1 MSEQFDEQGN
11 LITTQWNSTDR
22 EAQYKALQAWFTK
35 QAQELAALRNSWS
48 NEWNTAQE
56 LAELR
61 RQSNQQTDVS
71 WEERKQ
77 WIKENVLDPELQK
90 LQGNLVA
97 EQEFKQLIDANPQL
111 RAHEKAIKE
120 IANAKWVAYEDVIE
134 EYGFWSLDKLQKAKE
149 RSLIW
154 DRWLQETPQR
164 SLNDLSSKEREE
176 RKATNIKRDML
187 KDSWSI

>member
-11 LITTQWNSTDR
+11 FTTQLNSVDY
-22 EAQYKALQAWFTK
+22 EAQYKALQAWYTK
-35 QAQELAALRNSWS
+35 Q
-48 NEWNTAQE
+48 AQE

-61 RQSNQQTDVS
+61 RNQSNQQDTS

-111 RAHEKAIKE
+111 RTHEKAIKE

>member
-48 NEWNTAQE
+48 NEWNTA
-56 LAELR
+56 
-61 RQSNQQTDVS
+61 
-71 WEERKQ
+71 EERAAYIKQ
-77 WIKENVLDPELQK
+77 TAQEEALKVKQSLVSEQQLD
-90 LQGNLVA
+90 
-97 EQEFKQLIDANPQL
+97 FLIDNNPSL
-111 RAHEKAIKE
+111 RPYEKAIKE

-149 RSLIW
+149 RNLIW

>member
-11 LITTQWNSTDR
+11 LSTTPWNSTDR
-22 EAQYKALQAWFTK
+22 EAQYRALQAWFTK
-35 QAQELAALRNSWS
+35 QAQELAALRNSWTS
-48 NEWNTAQE
+48 NEWNTA
-56 LAELR
+56 
-61 RQSNQQTDVS
+61 
-71 WEERKQ
+71 EERAAYIKQ
-77 WIKENVLDPELQK
+77 TAQEEALKVKQSLVSEQQLD
-90 LQGNLVA
+90 
-97 EQEFKQLIDANPQL
+97 FLIDNNPSL
-111 RAHEKAIKE
+111 RPYEKAIKE

>member
-11 LITTQWNSTDR
+11 FTTQWNSVDY
-22 EAQYKALQAWFTK
+22 EAQYKALQAWYTE
-35 QAQELAALRNSWS
+35 Q
-48 NEWNTAQE
+48 AQE

-61 RQSNQQTDVS
+61 RNQSNQQDTS

-111 RAHEKAIKE
+111 RTHEKAIKE

-149 RSLIW
+149 RNLIW

>member
-11 LITTQWNSTDR
+11 VVTTQWNSVDR

-35 QAQELAALRNSWS
+35 QAQELAALRNSWV
-48 NEWNTAQE
+48 NEWNTA
-56 LAELR
+56 
-61 RQSNQQTDVS
+61 
-71 WEERKQ
+71 EERAAYIKQ
-77 WIKENVLDPELQK
+77 TAQEEALKVKQSLVSEQQLD
-90 LQGNLVA
+90 
-97 EQEFKQLIDANPQL
+97 FLIDNNPSL
-111 RAHEKAIKE
+111 RPYEKAIKE
-120 IANAKWVAYEDVIE
+120 IANAKWVAFEDVIE

-149 RSLIW
+149 RSLVG

-164 SLNDLSSKEREE
+164 SINDLSSKEREE

>member
-11 LITTQWNSTDR
+11 LITTPTNSVDR
-22 EAQYKALQAWFTK
+22 ETQYKNLQAGFTK
-35 QAQELAALRNSWS
+35 Q
-48 NEWNTAQE
+48 AQE

-71 WEERKQ
+71 WEERKV

-90 LQGNLVA
+90 LQGNMVA
-97 EQEFKQLIDANPQL
+97 EQEFKQLIDANPHL
-111 RAHEKAIKE
+111 RTHEKAIKE

-164 SLNDLSSKEREE
+164 SISDLSSKERED

>member
-11 LITTQWNSTDR
+11 LITTQWNSVDR
-22 EAQYKALQAWFTK
+22 EAQYKNLQAGFTK
-35 QAQELAALRNSWS
+35 QAQELA
-48 NEWNTAQE
+48 
-56 LAELR
+56 ELR
-61 RQSNQQTDVS
+61 RNQSSQDPDEYRWQVQ
-71 WEERKQ
+71 ER
-77 WIKENVLDPELQK
+77 IKKEVIEPEFKRLK
-90 LQGNLVA
+90 GNLTA
-97 EQEFKQLIDANPQL
+97 EEEFKQLIDANPQL
-111 RAHEKAIKE
+111 RTHEKAIKE

-134 EYGFWSLDKLQKAKE
+134 EYGFWSIDKLQKAKE

-164 SLNDLSSKEREE
+164 SISDLSSKEREE

>member
-22 EAQYKALQAWFTK
+22 ESQYKALQAWFTK
-35 QAQELAALRNSWS
+35 QAQELAALRDSWS
-48 NEWNTAQE
+48 NEWNTA
-56 LAELR
+56 
-61 RQSNQQTDVS
+61 
-71 WEERKQ
+71 EERAAYIKQ
-77 WIKENVLDPELQK
+77 TAQEEALKVKQSLVSEQQLD
-90 LQGNLVA
+90 
-97 EQEFKQLIDANPQL
+97 FLIDNNPSL
-111 RAHEKAIKE
+111 RPYEKAIKE
-120 IANAKWVAYEDVIE
+120 IANAKWVAFEDVIE

-149 RSLIW
+149 RNLIW

>member
-1 MSEQFDEQGN
+1 MSTLDPTTPDFDQTVNDWQTSIDWEKRFKDTQAELTRVKQQLN
-11 LITTQWNSTDR
+11 TTSSNDWGTAEER
-22 EAQYKALQAWFTK
+22 AAYIK
-35 QAQELAALRNSWS
+35 Q
-48 NEWNTAQE
+48 TAQE
-56 LAELR
+56 EALKVK
-61 RQSNQQTDVS
+61 QSLVSEQQ
-71 WEERKQ
+71 
-77 WIKENVLDPELQK
+77 LD
-90 LQGNLVA
+90 
-97 EQEFKQLIDANPQL
+97 FLIDNNPSL
-111 RAHEKAIKE
+111 RPYEKAIKE

>member
-1 MSEQFDEQGN
+1 MTEQLDEQGN
-11 LITTQWNSTDR
+11 PVTTQTNSVNR
-22 EAQYKALQAWFTK
+22 EEQYKNLQAGYTK
-35 QAQELAALRNSWS
+35 QAQELA
-48 NEWNTAQE
+48 E
-56 LAELR
+56 LKKN
-61 RQSNQQTDVS
+61 QSNQQTDVS
-71 WEERKQ
+71 WEERKV

-90 LQGNLVA
+90 LKGNLTA

-111 RAHEKAIKE
+111 RVHEKAIKE

-134 EYGFWSLDKLQKAKE
+134 EYGFWSIDKLQKAKE

-164 SLNDLSSKEREE
+164 SISDLSSKEREE

>member
-11 LITTQWNSTDR
+11 LTTPTNSVDR
-22 EAQYKALQAWFTK
+22 ETQYKNLQAGFTK
-35 QAQELAALRNSWS
+35 QAQELA
-48 NEWNTAQE
+48 
-56 LAELR
+56 ELR
-61 RQSNQQTDVS
+61 RNQQTDVS
-71 WEERKQ
+71 WEERKV

-90 LQGNLVA
+90 LQGNMVA
-97 EQEFKQLIDANPQL
+97 EQEFKQLMDANPQL
-111 RAHEKAIKE
+111 RTHEKAIKE

-176 RKATNIKRDML
+176 RKASNIKREAL

>member
-48 NEWNTAQE
+48 NEWNTA
-56 LAELR
+56 
-61 RQSNQQTDVS
+61 
-71 WEERKQ
+71 EERAAYIKQ
-77 WIKENVLDPELQK
+77 TAQEEALKVKQSLVSEQQLD
-90 LQGNLVA
+90 
-97 EQEFKQLIDANPQL
+97 FLIDNNPSL
-111 RAHEKAIKE
+111 RPYEKAIKE
-120 IANAKWVAYEDVIE
+120 IANAKWVAFEDVIE

-149 RSLIW
+149 RNLIW

-164 SLNDLSSKEREE
+164 SLNDLSSKERED

>member
-11 LITTQWNSTDR
+11 LITTQWNSVDR

-48 NEWNTAQE
+48 NEWTTAEERAAYIKQTAQE
-56 LAELR
+56 EALKVK
-61 RQSNQQTDVS
+61 QSLVSEQQ
-71 WEERKQ
+71 
-77 WIKENVLDPELQK
+77 L
-90 LQGNLVA
+90 
-97 EQEFKQLIDANPQL
+97 EFLIDNNPSL
-111 RAHEKAIKE
+111 RPYEKAIKE
-120 IANAKWVAYEDVIE
+120 IANAKWVAFEDVIE

-149 RSLIW
+149 RSLVG

-164 SLNDLSSKEREE
+164 SINDLSSKEREE
-176 RKATNIKRDML
+176 RKAANIKRDML

>member
-22 EAQYKALQAWFTK
+22 ESQYKALQAWFTK
-35 QAQELAALRNSWS
+35 QAQELAALKNSWS
-48 NEWNTAQE
+48 NEWNTA
-56 LAELR
+56 
-61 RQSNQQTDVS
+61 
-71 WEERKQ
+71 EERAAYIKQ
-77 WIKENVLDPELQK
+77 TAQEEALKVKQSLVSEQQLD
-90 LQGNLVA
+90 
-97 EQEFKQLIDANPQL
+97 FLIDNNPSL
-111 RAHEKAIKE
+111 RPYEKAIKE

-149 RSLIW
+149 RNLIW

>member
-11 LITTQWNSTDR
+11 LITTQWNSVDR
-22 EAQYKALQAWFTK
+22 ESQYKALQAWFTK
-35 QAQELAALRNSWS
+35 QAQELAALRNSWV
-48 NEWNTAQE
+48 NEWNTA
-56 LAELR
+56 
-61 RQSNQQTDVS
+61 
-71 WEERKQ
+71 EERAAYIKQ
-77 WIKENVLDPELQK
+77 TAQEEALKVKQSLVSEQQLD
-90 LQGNLVA
+90 
-97 EQEFKQLIDANPQL
+97 FLIDNNPSL
-111 RAHEKAIKE
+111 RPYEKAIKE

-176 RKATNIKRDML
+176 RKATNIKRDTF

>member
-11 LITTQWNSTDR
+11 LITTQWNSVDR
-22 EAQYKALQAWFTK
+22 ESQYKALQAWFTK

-48 NEWNTAQE
+48 NEWNTA
-56 LAELR
+56 
-61 RQSNQQTDVS
+61 
-71 WEERKQ
+71 EERAAYIKQ
-77 WIKENVLDPELQK
+77 TAQEEALKVKQSLVSEQQLD
-90 LQGNLVA
+90 
-97 EQEFKQLIDANPQL
+97 FLIDNNPSL
-111 RAHEKAIKE
+111 RPYEKAIKE
-120 IANAKWVAYEDVIE
+120 IANAKWVAFEDVIE

-149 RSLIW
+149 RSLVG

-164 SLNDLSSKEREE
+164 SINDLSSKEREE

>member
-48 NEWNTAQE
+48 NEWNTA
-56 LAELR
+56 
-61 RQSNQQTDVS
+61 
-71 WEERKQ
+71 EERAAYIKQ
-77 WIKENVLDPELQK
+77 TAQEEALKVKQSLVSEQQLD
-90 LQGNLVA
+90 
-97 EQEFKQLIDANPQL
+97 FLIDNNPSL
-111 RAHEKAIKE
+111 RPYEKAIKE

-176 RKATNIKRDML
+176 RKATNIKRDIL

>member
-11 LITTQWNSTDR
+11 PIATQWNSTDR
-22 EAQYKALQAWFTK
+22 ESQYKALQAWFTK

-48 NEWNTAQE
+48 NEWNTA
-56 LAELR
+56 
-61 RQSNQQTDVS
+61 
-71 WEERKQ
+71 EERAAYIKQ
-77 WIKENVLDPELQK
+77 TAQEEALKVKQSLVSEQQLD
-90 LQGNLVA
+90 
-97 EQEFKQLIDANPQL
+97 FLIDNNPSL
-111 RAHEKAIKE
+111 RPYEKAIKE

-164 SLNDLSSKEREE
+164 SPNDLSSKEREE

>member
-11 LITTQWNSTDR
+11 LITTQWNSVDY

-48 NEWNTAQE
+48 NEWNTA
-56 LAELR
+56 
-61 RQSNQQTDVS
+61 
-71 WEERKQ
+71 EERAAYIKQ
-77 WIKENVLDPELQK
+77 TAQEEALKVKQSLVSEQQLD
-90 LQGNLVA
+90 
-97 EQEFKQLIDANPQL
+97 FLIDNNPSL
-111 RAHEKAIKE
+111 RPYEKAIKE

-149 RSLIW
+149 RNLIW

>member
-11 LITTQWNSTDR
+11 LITTQWNSVDR
-22 EAQYKALQAWFTK
+22 ESQYKALQAWFTK

-48 NEWNTAQE
+48 NEWNTA
-56 LAELR
+56 
-61 RQSNQQTDVS
+61 
-71 WEERKQ
+71 EERAAYIKQ
-77 WIKENVLDPELQK
+77 TAQEEALKVKQSLVSEQQLD
-90 LQGNLVA
+90 
-97 EQEFKQLIDANPQL
+97 FLIDNNPSL
-111 RAHEKAIKE
+111 RPYEKAIKE
-120 IANAKWVAYEDVIE
+120 IANAKWVAFEDVIE

-149 RSLIW
+149 RSLVW

-164 SLNDLSSKEREE
+164 SINDLSSKEREE

>member
-11 LITTQWNSTDR
+11 FTTQWNSVDY
-22 EAQYKALQAWFTK
+22 EAQYKALQAWYTK
-35 QAQELAALRNSWS
+35 Q
-48 NEWNTAQE
+48 AQE

-61 RQSNQQTDVS
+61 RNQTNQQDTS

-149 RSLIW
+149 RNLIW

>member
-11 LITTQWNSTDR
+11 LITTQWNSVDR

-48 NEWNTAQE
+48 NEWNTA
-56 LAELR
+56 
-61 RQSNQQTDVS
+61 
-71 WEERKQ
+71 EERAAYIKQ
-77 WIKENVLDPELQK
+77 TAQEEALKVKQSLVSEQQLD
-90 LQGNLVA
+90 
-97 EQEFKQLIDANPQL
+97 FLIDNNPSL
-111 RAHEKAIKE
+111 RPYEKAIKE
-120 IANAKWVAYEDVIE
+120 IANAKWVAFEDVIE

-149 RSLIW
+149 RSLVW

-164 SLNDLSSKEREE
+164 SINDLSSKEREE

>member
-11 LITTQWNSTDR
+11 VITTQWNSVDR

-48 NEWNTAQE
+48 SNEWTAEERAAYIKQTAQE
-56 LAELR
+56 EALKVK
-61 RQSNQQTDVS
+61 QSIVSEQQ
-71 WEERKQ
+71 
-77 WIKENVLDPELQK
+77 L
-90 LQGNLVA
+90 
-97 EQEFKQLIDANPQL
+97 EFLIDNNPSL
-111 RAHEKAIKE
+111 RPYEKAIKE
-120 IANAKWVAYEDVIE
+120 IANAKWVAFEDVIE

-149 RSLIW
+149 RSLVG

-164 SLNDLSSKEREE
+164 SINDLSSKEREE
-176 RKATNIKRDML
+176 RKATNIKRDKL